1 MTAICPGFTS
11 TPIARSARYV
21 GAPPGAADEV
31 RENAIRAL
39 HRRRFPPEKVALAVL
54 RAVLR
59 DQPVVPV
66 NAEARVL
73 YALSRLAPGTLR
85 ALARLEAKRSP
96 MRAAVSDSSPAP
108 SR

>member
-1 MTAICPGFTS
+1 M
-11 TPIARSARYV
+11 
-21 GAPPGAADEV
+21 
-31 RENAIRAL
+31 
-39 HRRRFPPEKVALAVL
+39 

-66 NAEARVL
+66 NAEAWVL
-73 YALSRLAPGTLR
+73 YALSRLSPGTLR

-96 MRAAVSDSSPAP
+96 MRTAASGSSAVP

>member
-1 MTAICPGFTS
+1 M
-11 TPIARSARYV
+11 
-21 GAPPGAADEV
+21 
-31 RENAIRAL
+31 
-39 HRRRFPPEKVALAVL
+39 

-85 ALARLEAKRSP
+85 ALARLEANRSP
-96 MRAAVSDSSPAP
+96 MRAAVSGSTPAR